1 MSRAQISL
9 NQVGAVILA
18 GGFGTRL
25 RSVLTDIP
33 KPMAP
38 VLGKPFVEWIVRFL
52 ASEGVRTIRISTG
65 HLAEKID
72 EHFKKQPVGE
82 VSVECI
88 VEQEPLGTAGGFLNA
103 VSAPGESPEAWLVLN
118 GDSLAFGSLKAMV
131 SLLDRPEVLGAL
143 AGVRMNDASRYGTI
157 VQDSKGALECFE
169 EKHPGAGMINAG
181 IYLFRSS
188 LLGKFPKQRP
198 LSFETD
204 VFPDLLGANV
214 CLRVFESA
222 GPFLDIGTPES
233 LAAAEGFVQEN
244 RHQFE
249 RI

>member
-1 MSRAQISL
+1 MSSAQISL
-9 NQVGAVILA
+9 NRVGAVILA

-38 VLGKPFVEWIVRFL
+38 VLGKPFLEWIVRFL
-52 ASEGVRTIRISTG
+52 AAEGVRTIRISTG
-65 HLAEKID
+65 HLAAKIA
-72 EHFKKQPVGE
+72 EHFEKQPVAD
-82 VSVECI
+82 VSVECV
-88 VEQEPLGTAGGFLNA
+88 VEREPLGTAGGFLNA
-103 VSAPGESPEAWLVLN
+103 VSAPGERPEAWLVLN
-118 GDSLAFGSLKAMV
+118 GDSLAFGSLGTMV
-131 SLLDRPEVLGAL
+131 SLLDRPVVLGAL
-143 AGVRMNDASRYGTI
+143 AGVRMDDASRYGTI
-157 VQDSKGALECFE
+157 VHDSEGALERFE
-169 EKHPGAGMINAG
+169 EKRPGAGMINAG

-188 LLGKFPKQRP
+188 LLGKFPEQRP

-204 VFPDLLGANV
+204 VFPDLLAANV

-233 LAAAEGFVQEN
+233 FVEAEAFVQEN

-249 RI
+249 RV